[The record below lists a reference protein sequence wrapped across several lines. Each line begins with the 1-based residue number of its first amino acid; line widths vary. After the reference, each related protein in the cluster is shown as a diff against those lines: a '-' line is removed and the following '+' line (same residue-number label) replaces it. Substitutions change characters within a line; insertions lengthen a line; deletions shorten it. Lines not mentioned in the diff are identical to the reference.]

1 MTVFFMVG
9 CNKANKVK
17 VYKNDIPIY
26 NENNAI
32 SIAELDNI
40 YEKFNSGFGGN
51 ELFKYLM
58 KKGINTYR
66 SANNGKSFL
75 YTAVSVEGKGTLY
88 IFLEKI
94 DGEYGVSYLLL
105 KNNKSLF
112 TNDDFAA
119 IKIGQSK
126 KEDVMKIDENTK
138 YNTLYTSSIG
148 TITTHFL
155 EGDLVLQIY
164 YTTDTLLQVTYM
176 KCDKKENSIDYIQGI
191 KDIDWY

>member
-1 MTVFFMVG
+1 MKFLKFIIIIMTVFFMVG

-66 SANNGKSFL
+66 FTNNGKSFL

-105 KNNKSLF
+105 KNNKLLF
-112 TNDDFAA
+112 TNDDFA
-119 IKIGQSK
+119 
-126 KEDVMKIDENTK
+126 
-138 YNTLYTSSIG
+138 
-148 TITTHFL
+148 
-155 EGDLVLQIY
+155 VL
-164 YTTDTLLQVTYM
+164 
-176 KCDKKENSIDYIQGI
+176 K
-191 KDIDWY
+191 